1 MLPSVATSVFGSISG
16 AEVVRYDLQCP
27 SLTASFINYGSTVGR
42 VANRIAGGRFAL
54 DGRDFQ
60 LERNN
65 GPNTLHG
72 GVKAFDKQ
80 LWSHEPVSDSNSV
93 GVRFSY
99 SSPDGEEGFPG
110 AVRVTATYSAPLLLS
125 LLLPSLLLLLL
136 LLPLPP
142 PPLLLLLLLLLPLRS
157 ITMQNELLTEYEACL
172 TGDAE
177 ATPINLTNHAYWN
190 LSGGLKGDVTDHE
203 LQLHCS
209 RYLPIHAAQIPT
221 GELAAVAGTPFD
233 FAQPTELGGVIS
245 RIDGGGKPGF
255 ASGMSF
261 RAPMGGGKPGLAV
274 FGPAKREA
282 GEAQPKRAAASFGPA
297 KRERGEVQRQPMR
310 HGLDHCFVVDGAPTD
325 ALSASA
331 LRPMASYH
339 CFVVDGAPTDA
350 LSAPALRPMATLS
363 HAPSGRRVQL
373 HGTQP
378 GLQVNGGGAVHHS
391 LLMTLPA
398 SAPGLQ
404 VYTNNW
410 GSEDEGDAPHCQHWA
425 VALETQ
431 AFPNAVN
438 VPAWATQVILRRGQK
453 YWHVSR
459 HTFSTF

>member
-27 SLTASFINYGSTVGR
+27 SLTASFINYGATLLSVKAPGRSGVLEEVCLQHPTLPEIREKSPYYGSTVGR

-110 AVRVTATYSAPLLLS
+110 AVRVTATYS
-125 LLLPSLLLLLL
+125 
-136 LLPLPP
+136 
-142 PPLLLLLLLLLPLRS
+142 

-190 LSGGLKGDVTDHE
+190 LSGGLKGDVTDHD

-209 RYLPIHAAQIPT
+209 RYLPVDAAQIPT
-221 GELAAVAGTPFD
+221 GELAAAAGTPFD
-233 FAQPTELGGVIS
+233 FAQPTRLGGVIP
-245 RIDGGGKPGF
+245 RIDGGGKP
-255 ASGMSF
+255 
-261 RAPMGGGKPGLAV
+261 
-274 FGPAKREA
+274 
-282 GEAQPKRAAASFGPA
+282 
-297 KRERGEVQRQPMR
+297 
-310 HGLDHCFVVDGAPTD
+310 GLDHCFVVDGAPTD
-325 ALSASA
+325 ALSASV
-331 LRPMASYH
+331 LRS
-339 CFVVDGAPTDA
+339 
-350 LSAPALRPMATLS
+350 MATLS
-363 HAPSGRRVQL
+363 HAPSGRRMQL
-373 HGTQP
+373 HGTQ
-378 GLQVNGGGAVHHS
+378 
-391 LLMTLPA
+391 
-398 SAPGLQ
+398 PGLQ

-438 VPAWATQVILRRGQK
+438 MPAWAPQVVLRRGQK
-453 YWHVSR
+453 YRHASR